1 MSDMGVNEAK
11 DEQHV
16 PPYPIRRRRHLRLAL
31 VITLSIALALL
42 IGQFFILP
50 MLFRQQIEQA
60 LHEAGVDAVRFRVAR
75 ATLWGAELTDLAAGD
90 GHALNVD
97 RIALDF
103 SLRDLRNG
111 RLKAIRIIGAT
122 IRVAVHEGA
131 FDLSP
136 LRSLIVQRP
145 AAATHPTS
153 SSGGALPIGRIELTQ
168 SKAILI
174 TEKQPV
180 TVPIGGSLVPHADG
194 RWSISLQIAEE
205 RAFVLGAEVKDQ
217 QATFAGSADPGRTL
231 LTVRAIW
238 PGADVSA
245 DGSLKVS
252 GQLNWK
258 DRPVTGQA
266 RLEILPD
273 SGIAAPPSHAAKLHL
288 SSGVFDVN
296 TSFGGDGGNRPT
308 LRVVAS
314 KVAIAMA
321 GFSTWGVNGE
331 VALSSFSPLASPPS
345 QKLTADGLKIGDM
358 QLSSGVLDFRMNGS
372 SNMLVHHTQW
382 TWLGGS
388 VWADDFVISGQ
399 PLQITLHAEN
409 VELKDLLALTASEKA
424 SGQGKLSGE
433 IPVTID
439 GADVQFGTGSISA
452 AQGGNVQIKDMTAI
466 EPTAAAAAH
475 AASAT
480 SSEQIKKNVIEALSD
495 FQYETLSMKLDSTDK
510 GLVGHVR
517 MKGHGRTGA
526 KQALD
531 YELNVTGLDK
541 ALRSY
546 LRIREGLS
554 LPHPRPQPGT
564 LPATSPTTGKAEG
577 K

>member
-1 MSDMGVNEAK
+1 MSDIRVNEAK
-11 DEQHV
+11 DEQHA
-16 PPYPIRRRRHLRLAL
+16 PPYPIRRRRHLRMAL

-50 MLFRQQIEQA
+50 MLLRQQIEQA

-75 ATLWGAELTDLAAGD
+75 ATLWGAELSDVAAGD
-90 GHALNVD
+90 GRAFQVD

-122 IRVAVHEGA
+122 IRLAVHEGA
-131 FDLSP
+131 LDLSP

-145 AAATHPTS
+145 AAATHPAS

-205 RAFVLGAEVKDQ
+205 RAFVLGAEVKDD

-245 DGSLKVS
+245 DGTLKVS

-258 DRPVTGQA
+258 DRPITGQA

-273 SGIAAPPSHAAKLHL
+273 SGIASPAGHASKLHL
-288 SSGVFDVN
+288 SSGVFEVDAN
-296 TSFGGDGGNRPT
+296 FGGTQPQMRIN
-308 LRVVAS
+308 VS
-314 KVAIAMA
+314 KVAMAMA
-321 GFSTWGVNGE
+321 DQGFSASGINGE
-331 VALSSFSPLASPPS
+331 IVLSSFSPLVTPAA
-345 QKLTADGLKIGDM
+345 QKLTADALNIGDM
-358 QLSSGVLDFRMNGS
+358 QLGSGVLDFRMNGS

-399 PLQITLHAEN
+399 PLKITLHAEN
-409 VELKDLLALTASEKA
+409 VELKDLLVLTASEKA

-439 GADVQFGTGSISA
+439 GSDVQFGTGSISA
-452 AQGGNVQIKDMTAI
+452 AQGGNVQIKDMAAI
-466 EPTAAAAAH
+466 EPTAAAAAQ
-475 AASAT
+475 AASGT